1 VILGN
6 RTKYTITLPATGVWA
21 AGITLSPGD
30 NDVPQAYFDAVK
42 YKFAVHS
49 LLAAGTVVI
58 AEAAPSAPEETK

>member
-1 VILGN
+1 VILVN
-6 RTKYTITLPATGVWA
+6 RTKYAITLPAAVGWA
-21 AGITLSPGD
+21 AGVTLSPGD

-42 YKFAVHS
+42 DKFAVHS